1 MKSTTEKKNSAAA
14 RFGRLGGRAGV
25 GKCKARTSDQ
35 ARAAVLAHALA
46 GLSESRLAVDL
57 VRLPSKAG
65 GGALPLLELPSRC
78 LRIRVDGLSANAL
91 ELRLRGGDPPIIGRI
106 EDDAFVMDVRTLQ
119 TDEFPRL
126 ESALASILETD

>member
-1 MKSTTEKKNSAAA
+1 
-14 RFGRLGGRAGV
+14 
-25 GKCKARTSDQ
+25 
-35 ARAAVLAHALA
+35 
-46 GLSESRLAVDL
+46 

-119 TDEFPRL
+119 ADEFPL
-126 ESALASILETD
+126 IESALASILKTD